1 MKVSELRGKTMA
13 ELSTIKN
20 KCSRDILDARFK
32 NTMGQ
37 LDNKSIIRKLRR
49 DIARIN
55 TIIQEKQ

>member
-1 MKVSELRGKTMA
+1 MKASELREKTREDLMT
-13 ELSTIKN
+13 LKK

-32 NTMGQ
+32 NSTGQ
-37 LDNKSIIRKLRR
+37 LENKSSIRKLRR